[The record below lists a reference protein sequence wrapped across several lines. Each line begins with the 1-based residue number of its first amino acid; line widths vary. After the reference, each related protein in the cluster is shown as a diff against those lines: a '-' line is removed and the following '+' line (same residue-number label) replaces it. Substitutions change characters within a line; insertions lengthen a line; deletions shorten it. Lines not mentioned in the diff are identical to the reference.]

1 MTNTQLLQALYDDMQ
16 TVKKHVVSLDN
27 RVSSLEVK
35 MDSLDKKVDSL
46 SNRVSSLEVK
56 VDSLD
61 KEVHSLGKKIVSL
74 DNMVSSLENEVSKIN
89 VTLENETNRNIKIIA
104 EGHLDL
110 SRKLDEAISLSSDV
124 KAKQEIQDIYI
135 NMHQNQLKTL

>member
-35 MDSLDKKVDSL
+35 MDSLD
-46 SNRVSSLEVK
+46 NRVSSLEVK
-56 VDSLD
+56 MDSLD

-74 DNMVSSLENEVSKIN
+74 DNRVSSLENEVSKIN

>member
-35 MDSLDKKVDSL
+35 MDSLD
-46 SNRVSSLEVK
+46 NRVSSLEVK
-56 VDSLD
+56 MDSLD
-61 KEVHSLGKKIVSL
+61 KKVHSLGKKIVSL
-74 DNMVSSLENEVSKIN
+74 DNRVSSLENEVSKIN